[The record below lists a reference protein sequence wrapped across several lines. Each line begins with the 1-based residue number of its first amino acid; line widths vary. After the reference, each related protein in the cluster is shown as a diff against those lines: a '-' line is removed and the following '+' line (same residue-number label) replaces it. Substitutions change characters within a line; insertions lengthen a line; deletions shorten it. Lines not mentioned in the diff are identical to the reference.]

1 MLQKVAVN
9 LRFAAKR
16 LGMSL
21 GFDGLRGR
29 SALRL
34 LGGRSVFLY
43 YGYTR
48 LYPPLKCMTVLY
60 LGIDCGGSQTKIV
73 YQLSGAESPGYLLM
87 SPLVEEIKP
96 EKIASYLDR
105 KSSLGSPA
113 PEREAYLKWQ
123 ERVFVVGDLA
133 REFDP
138 EDRTSEQKYENA
150 LYKVAAAI
158 GVIVERLKLRLGK
171 KKLEVHLGVLIPWNE
186 YNDRSIFE
194 EQLRKILAGFEF
206 RGVSICCSIG
216 SILVRP
222 EGGGVAATYIRQNGI
237 DWLHDKKVAVL
248 MFGHRNVTALSFDR
262 GKLTGDSPLLG
273 FSNFLDAVIE
283 RKSVDRE
290 LLSNAVMDT
299 IARAYK
305 DTHPETEADN
315 CYPEW
320 GQYSPIK
327 GLAKAKDVELK
338 EQECKLI
345 VDAIAVAT
353 KEYWEKI
360 EKWLGKTIPSAVDI
374 VIISGGAG
382 EFLQPDLERYFNA
395 AHVLDGRAYFYKR
408 TGEYGAKDYDL
419 PMPKLLWGAEIVKLV
434 REKFK
439 ISKDK
444 DDHNLAIRLADCY
457 GLFDYLI
464 SLTERK

>member
-1 MLQKVAVN
+1 MA
-9 LRFAAKR
+9 
-16 LGMSL
+16 
-21 GFDGLRGR
+21 
-29 SALRL
+29 
-34 LGGRSVFLY
+34 
-43 YGYTR
+43 
-48 LYPPLKCMTVLY
+48 VLY
-60 LGIDCGGSQTKIV
+60 LSIDCGGSQTKII
-73 YQLSGAESPGYLLM
+73 YQLLGAESPGYLLM

-96 EKIASYLDR
+96 EKITSYLDR
-105 KSSLGSPA
+105 KSSLGSLT

-150 LYKVAAAI
+150 LYKVAGAI
-158 GVIVERLKLRLGK
+158 GVIVERLKLKLGK
-171 KKLEVHLGVLIPWNE
+171 KKLEVHLGVLIPWDE

-248 MFGHRNVTALSFDR
+248 MFGHRNVTALYFDG
-262 GKLTGDSPLLG
+262 GKLSGDSPLLG
-273 FSNFLDAVIE
+273 FSNFLDAVTK
-283 RKSVDRE
+283 RKSLDRE
-290 LLSNAVMDT
+290 LLANAVMDT
-299 IARAYK
+299 IARAYD
-305 DTHPETEADN
+305 DTRPANKYHN

-320 GQYSPIK
+320 GKYSPIR
-327 GLAKAKDVELK
+327 GLAKAKDVELN
-338 EQECKLI
+338 QRECKLI
-345 VDAIAVAT
+345 VEAITVAT
-353 KEYWEKI
+353 REYWEKI
-360 EKWLGKTIPSAVDI
+360 EKWLGKTIPDAVDV
-374 VIISGGAG
+374 VIISGGAR
-382 EFLQPDLERYFNA
+382 EFLQPDLEKYFNNCHA
-395 AHVLDGRAYFYKR
+395 VERENGYRPLERIGKYIAIDDNK
-408 TGEYGAKDYDL
+408 
-419 PMPKLLWGAEIVKLV
+419 PMPKLWWGMEIIKLV

-439 ISKDK
+439 ILGGK
-444 DDHNLAIRLADCY
+444 DDHNLAIRLVDCY